1 MTEHRK
7 DKLKLAAYGLAVVV
21 LLALAM
27 GTRAARHE
35 VDNFGT
41 VVDRIETLQEE
52 NAAYLAAGR
61 ESRIQ
66 FQARETFLLCS
77 RDPFK
82 TVIPERREQVRQSC
96 AGYETLE
103 RAVATERAKQAAATP
118 PG

>member
-1 MTEHRK
+1 MTGHRK

-27 GTRAARHE
+27 GTRHARHE
-35 VDNFGT
+35 VDNFES
-41 VVDRIETLQEE
+41 VVDRVETLQEE

-77 RDPFK
+77 RDLVK
-82 TVIPERREQVRQSC
+82 TVTPERRAEVAEVCS
-96 AGYETLE
+96 GYETMADALRTE
-103 RAVATERAKQAAATP
+103 HAVQARVNP
-118 PG
+118 